1 MGARRDN
8 SGRKEDNQKERRKNR
23 NRRRRLHLIDGI
35 RGLTV
40 VSMILYHA
48 AWDAVYLLDYPWRW
62 YRSSGAFL
70 WQQSI
75 CWTFILLSGFC
86 IPMSRKPVRRGILIF
101 AMGALI
107 TGVTMVFVPD
117 ERVIF
122 GVLTLIGTCMILLGV
137 FEPLLEKLP
146 AWEMLP
152 LNFLFFLLTRSINSG
167 YLGIGPLKLLQLP
180 GSLYSGWVSAYLGFP
195 PAGFRSTDYF
205 SVIPWIFLYHCGY
218 FLCRTFK
225 QAGLFKNRIFKVR
238 IPVADWLGRHSLA
251 VYLLHQPILYLIVLV
266 IQQWG

>member
-1 MGARRDN
+1 
-8 SGRKEDNQKERRKNR
+8 
-23 NRRRRLHLIDGI
+23 
-35 RGLTV
+35 
-40 VSMILYHA
+40 
-48 AWDAVYLLDYPWRW
+48 
-62 YRSSGAFL
+62 
-70 WQQSI
+70 
-75 CWTFILLSGFC
+75 
-86 IPMSRKPVRRGILIF
+86 MSRKPVRRGILIF

-238 IPVADWLGRHSLA
+238 IPAADWLGRHSLA
-251 VYLLHQPILYLIVLV
+251 VYLLHQPILYVIVLV